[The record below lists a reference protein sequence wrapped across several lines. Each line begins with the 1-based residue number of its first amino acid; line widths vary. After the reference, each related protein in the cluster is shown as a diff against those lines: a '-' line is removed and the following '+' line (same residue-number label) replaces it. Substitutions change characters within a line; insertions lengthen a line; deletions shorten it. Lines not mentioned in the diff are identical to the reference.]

1 MEALN
6 KLASKITG
14 GKKDKSAPEQE
25 RAEAE
30 GAFDATGVHD
40 DAPAALRSSA
50 WRALVEGA
58 PAWPG
63 VREFEAPAGSR
74 SLPWHDLANALGAR
88 RRSTSVADEGA
99 GVWRCWE

>member
-30 GAFDATGVHD
+30 GAFDAPRRPRGPPERFLRNFRRLCRSRGV
-40 DAPAALRSSA
+40 AQ
-50 WRALVEGA
+50 
-58 PAWPG
+58 
-63 VREFEAPAGSR
+63 PAGIGVDPV
-74 SLPWHDLANALGAR
+74 LWR
-88 RRSTSVADEGA
+88 RRGNDLRRSKA
-99 GVWRCWE
+99 GKGDAARHRSYARV